1 MEHSEFLLF
10 LDSGKATS
18 SECMMRGVCVCVCVW
33 RGGGRGDSS

>member
-18 SECMMRGVCVCVCVW
+18 SECMMRGVCVCVCG
-33 RGGGRGDSS
+33 GGGRGG